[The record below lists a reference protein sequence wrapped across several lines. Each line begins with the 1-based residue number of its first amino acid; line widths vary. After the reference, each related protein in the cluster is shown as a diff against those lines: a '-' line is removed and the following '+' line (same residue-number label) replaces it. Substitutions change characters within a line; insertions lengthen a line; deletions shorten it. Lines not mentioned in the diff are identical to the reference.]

1 MIVMLTPLL
10 TLILIIS
17 VIQSP
22 ADYDRALSIEQLVGK
37 LNSDNPQEHA
47 IARQLLPLKPPME
60 VLPKIIPALGSDNP
74 DIRGV
79 AKNILF
85 DITNRM
91 TKAEKSEKE
100 QYINALLTYFAD
112 TSLIDLSRE
121 YILKA
126 LSFIVDEETPPE
138 ILQKTLLEPLWREKV
153 RTALVENGTMLSAKI
168 LCDSLSLLSEEEKVA
183 ILLGLY
189 QMEKVPCIEEIAMLL
204 DNPMMP
210 VKVASAR
217 VIANTGSVLYASK
230 LLDMCKSTPETEP
243 LCQELWDAYVRL
255 AEKSALKGGN
265 WDYTMFMYRNII
277 ENCKIPELVESAI
290 IGLGR
295 YGDETVIPDLEAI
308 LLNSEKEMF
317 HRAVFHAIKM
327 LNIPSATQPILKLC
341 SKLPKEKQIYLLPFL
356 IQRNNEE
363 GKTIVQNLLKETG
376 TNGKRMFLNA
386 FYETPSLLYVD
397 YIPSIIET
405 LEEPEKQK
413 LVECLWRV
421 IASCHEVEESDK
433 QLMGRANLYLFKLCP
448 PEEREMVLEE
458 IKKFPVPET
467 VDVLLPELG
476 KEDPKNLPF
485 PLLFELYNT
494 LNDDNKEK
502 RNQIYEILREQL
514 ATISLEKILGSI
526 SNSKNLPQFCSL
538 AGFVNKWNL
547 LGPFPWNTQTP
558 FDENYGFPQPVSL
571 DSPYK
576 YKDKDYVW
584 KKDVSTEGWG
594 YVGLMGLCSQ
604 SSTDCE
610 NVCAFAYTKIEVS
623 EDTSAFACIGSDDGF
638 RLWINQEEIT
648 NKHVDRGMRVDEDKV
663 GVHLKKGENEIL
675 LQITQIKGGW
685 NFCFRLTDTSG
696 KPLIFNIKPL

>member
-1 MIVMLTPLL
+1 MLTPLL
-10 TLILIIS
+10 TVFLIIS
-17 VIQSP
+17 VIQVP
-22 ADYDRALSIEQLVGK
+22 ADFDRTLSIEQLVGK

-47 IARQLLPLKPPME
+47 IARQLLPFKPPME

-74 DIRGV
+74 SISGA

-91 TKAEKSEKE
+91 TKSEQSEKA
-100 QYINALLTYFAD
+100 QYIKLLLGYFAD
-112 TSLIDLSRE
+112 TSLNDLSRE

-126 LSFIVDEETPPE
+126 LSFIVDEETPPD
-138 ILQKTLLEPLWREKV
+138 ILQKSLLQPLWREKV

-168 LCDSLSLLSEEEKVA
+168 LCNSLSLLSDEEKVA

-189 QMEKVPCIEEIAMLL
+189 QMEKVPCIEEIAVLL
-204 DNPMMP
+204 DSPMMS

-217 VIANTGSVLYASK
+217 VIANTGSVLYAPK
-230 LLDMCKSTPETEP
+230 LLDMCKSTSETEP
-243 LCQELWDAYVRL
+243 LYQELWDTYIRL
-255 AEKSALKGGN
+255 AEKAALNGGN
-265 WDYTMFMYRNII
+265 WDYTIFMYRNVI
-277 ENCKIPELVESAI
+277 ENCKISEIVESAI

-308 LLNSEKEMF
+308 LLNSEKERFYMS
-317 HRAVFHAIKM
+317 VFYAIKM
-327 LNIPSATQPILKLC
+327 LNIPAATQPMLKLC

-363 GKTIVQNLLKETG
+363 GKTIVQSLLKETG
-376 TNGKRMFLNA
+376 TNGKKMFLNA

-397 YIPSIIET
+397 YIPTIIET
-405 LEEPEKQK
+405 LEESEKQK

-421 IASCHEVEESDK
+421 IASYHEVEESDK
-433 QLMGRANLYLFKLCP
+433 HLIGRASLYLFKLCP
-448 PEEREMVLEE
+448 EEEREMVLEE

-467 VDVLLPELG
+467 VDVILPELG

-494 LNDDNKEK
+494 LTDDNKEK

-514 ATISLEKILGSI
+514 ATTSLEKVIGNI
-526 SNSKNLPQFCSL
+526 SNSKNLPQFYSL
-538 AGFVNKWNL
+538 VGFVDKWNL

-558 FDENYGFPQPVSL
+558 FDENYGFPQPISI

-576 YKDKDYVW
+576 YKEKDYVW
-584 KKDVSTEGWG
+584 KKDVSAEGWG

-604 SSTDCE
+604 SSIECE
-610 NVCAFAYTKIEVS
+610 NVCAFAYTKIEAP

-648 NKHVDRGMRVDEDKV
+648 NKYVDRGMKVDEDKV
-663 GVHLKKGENEIL
+663 EIHLKKGENEIL

-685 NFCFRLTDTSG
+685 NFCFRLTDASG